1 MEELEI
7 LTIDDKDYAVIERI
21 TDNNNTYVY
30 VTNVDDETDFFVR
43 KEQNDILLALD
54 NEEEL
59 NKALELFAKKHE
71 NDTEE

>member
-43 KEQNDILLALD
+43 KEQNDTLLALD

-71 NDTEE
+71 NDTE

>member
-43 KEQNDILLALD
+43 KEQNDTLLALD

>member
-7 LTIDDKDYAVIERI
+7 LTIEDKDYAVIERI
-21 TDNNNTYVY
+21 NNNNNTYVY

-43 KEQNDILLALD
+43 KEQNDTLLALD

-71 NDTEE
+71 NDNEE